1 LTARFGTLEQ
11 IITQADLPDY
21 AQAKFAK
28 AKRQLSPIVETLHRF
43 DQHRLT
49 QALTLS
55 QLGLAT
61 LEHDFQEHLLP
72 AVYLD
77 PQFFLDPP

>member
-1 LTARFGTLEQ
+1 
-11 IITQADLPDY
+11 
-21 AQAKFAK
+21 
-28 AKRQLSPIVETLHRF
+28 VETLHRF